1 MSDDEE
7 EEELIH
13 EMLLPDNT
21 FAVLFHYNK
30 GTNTVEVFLG
40 DFASKEVHGTKEH
53 DTLCVIGT
61 AVEEM
66 LEIAIKHAME
76 ELNEGI
82 EVETPCKVSKIE
94 GNIIHANFSK
104 EIH

>member
-1 MSDDEE
+1 MSD

-30 GTNTVEVFLG
+30 ETSTIEVFLG
-40 DFASKEVHGTKEH
+40 DFASKEIHGTKEH
-53 DTLCVIGT
+53 DTLCVIGN

-66 LEIAIKHAME
+66 LEVAIKHAME
-76 ELNEGI
+76 DLDEGI
-82 EVETPCKVSKIE
+82 EIGTPCKVSKIE
-94 GNIIHANFSK
+94 GNVIHANFSK